1 MLASIE
7 AFESAI
13 RLDPE
18 YALAHAGLATVLAR
32 SSVRYAHERDALKWG
47 KRADAA
53 ATRALALDHESAEAH
68 LAIASTAGTLYGH
81 FNWPRV
87 LAEVD
92 AAVAINPSIDIA
104 YRLRGRALYHLGLF
118 DAANEAVAT
127 ALSLNPSVDALR
139 IRVAVDLFGGRFAEV
154 RARGEEL
161 IREAETP
168 VLKTYVGAALFY
180 LGERERAASLLASV
194 KRGDQPDARSAGRT
208 GGSPGWSR
216 QERRGPDGYRPTDPR
231 PLHGPSCGVQP
242 RCRVCAAAPSSRSRP
257 LAAPRVR
264 RRFSVLSVVRGE
276 IRCSNRFG
284 VIRATRI

>member
-1 MLASIE
+1 MLSNGASE
-7 AFESAI
+7 LTRRRPA
-13 RLDPE
+13 PW
-18 YALAHAGLATVLAR
+18 R
-32 SSVRYAHERDALKWG
+32 S
-47 KRADAA
+47 
-53 ATRALALDHESAEAH
+53 DHESAEAH

-92 AAVAINPSIDIA
+92 AAIAIDPSIDIA
-104 YRLRGRALYHLGLF
+104 YWLRGRALYHLGLF

-127 ALSLNPSVDALR
+127 ALSLNPSVDARR

-194 KRGDQPDARSAGRT
+194 KRGDQPDARSQAALAGVMAGLDR
-208 GGSPGWSR
+208 SVEA
-216 QERRGPDGYRPTDPR
+216 QAAIDQLIRGPYMDHHVGYSLGAAFAQLRRPAEAVRWLRHAFDDGFPCYPWFEGDPMLEPIR
-231 PLHGPSCGVQP
+231 GDAGYKHLMRDLRVQ
-242 RCRVCAAAPSSRSRP
+242 
-257 LAAPRVR
+257 
-264 RRFSVLSVVRGE
+264 FE
-276 IRCSNRFG
+276 
-284 VIRATRI
+284 ATRARYDTRAR